1 MALDKNEY
9 FHGSTQYLFGFHL
22 FLVPRKALPTVKYTV
37 PFGHFLSQVHELFFD
52 HDSETAFFKLLNLP
66 S

>member
-1 MALDKNEY
+1 MALDKNDY

-37 PFGHFLSQVHELFFD
+37 PFGHFLSQVHELFFTTVKQRFL
-52 HDSETAFFKLLNLP
+52 SF
-66 S
+66 